1 VLVLQQLLAAL
12 GLASPLSSVYC
23 ALTLAS
29 MQQFQRQ
36 HGLPP
41 SGLVDARGLRSL
53 EAAAGAAASPMA
65 PRQLPVAPTAEAPAG
80 SFKAGVYALSSRRR
94 AAEDQSPA
102 VAPAI
107 VAEPAAAAPSADA
120 DGAAYRVKK
129 ARTADLNLKLATRE
143 LEATTQELQ
152 SRGLVARIFFPEET
166 RHRRDVLANQLLPE
180 LRARE
185 AEYRTAQRLGAPEA
199 ELDAKLDRYFSA
211 SIEAREF
218 VKSSLDTERG
228 QFAQTDKA
236 LERTID
242 TTRVVRDVSLGT
254 AAALS
259 TGGGAL
265 LAGGVVLGGAAVK
278 TASNEAER
286 RVVTGEASTAGEL
299 VTGLAKNGAGLAVD
313 AAGGAT
319 FRALGAAA
327 QAGRVGLTGFA
338 AGAGAT
344 SVVGG
349 ATKRAIDGGDALD
362 GRALLTDALTGA
374 VTGGASQRWAPAVS
388 HLGQG
393 ARAAAEGTLGAA
405 SGAGAQALSNA
416 VHGRELT
423 EGLGE
428 AALVG
433 AGTGVVVGAPSRRA
447 AVEPPVLP
455 RAAVEPPVLPRAA
468 VEPPVLPRAAVE
480 PPVLPRAPRPAAP
493 VEAAPQPR
501 VLVQVPERS
510 VGTLDTARLTP
521 RTREALAALA
531 ARGEQKVT
539 VYALGQAR
547 SGEEATRLAQ
557 RTLDTGWRRLHDVGQ
572 GGADQL
578 IALGADADARVAAAF
593 RQNKGQRNDVV
604 KAEIDLT
611 TGQARISQVD
621 FDPQPTAPR
630 VSEPVAPRVSEP
642 VAPRV
647 SEPVA
652 ARPTLVDAP
661 VVRGPSARLEL
672 DARGVYGALG
682 DRTHGKWG
690 MAERTLADLRR
701 EGVTSITLYS
711 PNVGGVRAPQ
721 DLVQV
726 SVSRLAD
733 LARVAPDGRPSSLAF
748 AGAGAD
754 AQMAAALRTAK
765 ASPNGVVKAVIDL
778 SGPVARMETSL
789 VDFAPG
795 A

>member
-1 VLVLQQLLAAL
+1 
-12 GLASPLSSVYC
+12 
-23 ALTLAS
+23 
-29 MQQFQRQ
+29 M
-36 HGLPP
+36 
-41 SGLVDARGLRSL
+41 
-53 EAAAGAAASPMA
+53 
-65 PRQLPVAPTAEAPAG
+65 
-80 SFKAGVYALSSRRR
+80 
-94 AAEDQSPA
+94 
-102 VAPAI
+102 
-107 VAEPAAAAPSADA
+107 
-120 DGAAYRVKK
+120 
-129 ARTADLNLKLATRE
+129 
-143 LEATTQELQ
+143 
-152 SRGLVARIFFPEET
+152 
-166 RHRRDVLANQLLPE
+166 
-180 LRARE
+180 
-185 AEYRTAQRLGAPEA
+185 
-199 ELDAKLDRYFSA
+199 
-211 SIEAREF
+211 
-218 VKSSLDTERG
+218 
-228 QFAQTDKA
+228 
-236 LERTID
+236 
-242 TTRVVRDVSLGT
+242 
-254 AAALS
+254 
-259 TGGGAL
+259 
-265 LAGGVVLGGAAVK
+265 
-278 TASNEAER
+278 
-286 RVVTGEASTAGEL
+286 
-299 VTGLAKNGAGLAVD
+299 
-313 AAGGAT
+313 
-319 FRALGAAA
+319 
-327 QAGRVGLTGFA
+327 
-338 AGAGAT
+338 
-344 SVVGG
+344 
-349 ATKRAIDGGDALD
+349 
-362 GRALLTDALTGA
+362 
-374 VTGGASQRWAPAVS
+374 
-388 HLGQG
+388 
-393 ARAAAEGTLGAA
+393 
-405 SGAGAQALSNA
+405 
-416 VHGRELT
+416 
-423 EGLGE
+423 
-428 AALVG
+428 
-433 AGTGVVVGAPSRRA
+433 
-447 AVEPPVLP
+447 
-455 RAAVEPPVLPRAA
+455 
-468 VEPPVLPRAAVE
+468 LPRAAVE

-501 VLVQVPERS
+501 ALVQVPERS
-510 VGTLDTARLTP
+510 VGRLDTARLTP

-630 VSEPVAPRVSEP
+630 VSEPVVPRVSEPVVPRVSEP

-690 MAERTLADLRR
+690 LAERTLADLRR